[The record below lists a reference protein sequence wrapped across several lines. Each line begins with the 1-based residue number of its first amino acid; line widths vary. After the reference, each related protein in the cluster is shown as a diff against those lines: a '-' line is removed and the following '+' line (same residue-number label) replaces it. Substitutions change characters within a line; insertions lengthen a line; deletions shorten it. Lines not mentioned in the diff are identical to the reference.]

1 MLKTHDRRDATRTQ
15 RYICDQLELWYS
27 QFCVLV
33 LVLVLVVTA
42 QQRVSARLTHR
53 ASRRYRDTLMMMMKM
68 MRRWRISRE
77 EDDAAAADDELRET
91 RQMRICVCV
100 CVCETPSLSLSD
112 RSGLGAF
119 CRLIDLRGR
128 ARVCCVIDLKGVSF
142 LHPFYYDQNISSS
155 SKVSL

>member
-53 ASRRYRDTLMMMMKM
+53 ASRRYRDTLMMMMMKM

-77 EDDAAAADDELRET
+77 EDDAAAELRET

-100 CVCETPSLSLSD
+100 CVCVRLPLSL
-112 RSGLGAF
+112 
-119 CRLIDLRGR
+119 
-128 ARVCCVIDLKGVSF
+128 
-142 LHPFYYDQNISSS
+142 
-155 SKVSL
+155 